1 MSLPVTSYALLG
13 LLDDA
18 ARSAYEMV
26 AFADRSI
33 AHFWPVPRSQLYREL
48 QRLEEIGLVA
58 GTAVVQERRP
68 DKRVFEL
75 TDAGRRAL
83 RDWLD
88 EPGFPLD
95 RQKNGLLVKLF
106 FAGRVSPRRATRL
119 LAEYGAALEISRRDL
134 AAIVDLLADRPD
146 VVFPWLTALYGL
158 RRVEA
163 ALGWLDEAT
172 RAVDA
177 AHAQSTRKP

>member
-1 MSLPVTSYALLG
+1 MTLPATSYVLLG

-18 ARSAYEMV
+18 ARSAYELA
-26 AFADRSI
+26 AFADSSI

-48 QRLEEIGLVA
+48 QRLEEIGLVS
-58 GTAVVQERRP
+58 GTAIAQQRRP

-75 TDAGRRAL
+75 TAAGRQAL
-83 RDWLD
+83 REWLD
-88 EPGFPLD
+88 EPGYPPD

-106 FAGRVSPRRATRL
+106 FAGRASPEQATRL
-119 LAEYGAALEISRRDL
+119 LTEYGTALETSRQDL
-134 AAIVDLLADRPD
+134 AAIADRLDGRPD

-163 ALGWLDEAT
+163 ALGWLEEAG
-172 RAVDA
+172 RALDA
-177 AHAQSTRKP
+177 ATAQSRRQA